1 MKKYIAYLALSC
13 LLKTHGAAIPVTQ
26 PNPKNTLVRNCFV
39 LGIGVAATYGFMK
52 QPTKTL
58 LACAAAGGV
67 LSQSEHA
74 RKEVLALLKNEDSPT
89 LTKLFENKG
98 QIGFYVCYVG
108 GAYIFVKKTESFW
121 WPLPTAASAALCW
134 HVLNAKPGED
144 WISVL
149 LKEEPTPPSKEEE
162 KGTN

>member
-1 MKKYIAYLALSC
+1 MKKHIVYLALSC
-13 LLKTHGAAIPVTQ
+13 LFTIHGSASPSAQSQQKSTLIRNCVVLGTGAAV
-26 PNPKNTLVRNCFV
+26 
-39 LGIGVAATYGFMK
+39 TYGFIK
-52 QPTKTL
+52 KPTKTL

-98 QIGFYVCYVG
+98 LIGFYVCYVG